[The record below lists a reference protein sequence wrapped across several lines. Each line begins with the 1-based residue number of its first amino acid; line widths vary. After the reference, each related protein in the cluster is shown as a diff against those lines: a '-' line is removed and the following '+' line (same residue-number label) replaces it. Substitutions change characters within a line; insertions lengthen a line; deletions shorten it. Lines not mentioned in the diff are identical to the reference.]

1 MTYCWLAGLGIVL
14 ALVLVLWVVDIRPVL
29 RLLDRLTR
37 SSTTAHEGATESY
50 GDELRVMREA
60 QPSDELM
67 TEPARMAVT
76 HADLDKIIRD
86 FREGMDRLC
95 DDVAHRLDP
104 FYERIMVDTG
114 RIDMRELYEMLDR
127 EGGE

>member
-1 MTYCWLAGLGIVL
+1 MTYYWLAGLGIVL
-14 ALVLVLWVVDIRPVL
+14 GIVLALWLVDIRPVL
-29 RLLDRLTR
+29 RLLPSKERP
-37 SSTTAHEGATESY
+37 HEGATESY

-76 HADLDKIIRD
+76 HEDLDRIIRD
-86 FREGMDRLC
+86 FRAGMDRLC

-104 FYERIMVDTG
+104 FYERVMVDTG
-114 RIDMRELYEMLDR
+114 RIDMTELYEMLDKESDNR
-127 EGGE
+127 L